1 MNSKE
6 SSNKTKLFSRT
17 CKDCKQEFQATNP
30 NVRYCSECKDKRL
43 TRTCCICGCEFK
55 VSYINKPTKTCGS
68 KECIKALNKT
78 KVYIR
83 QCCICGCNFKT
94 NSTQSK
100 YCESCYEKE
109 ITRTCCICGD
119 EFKASKPS
127 RKLITC
133 GNPECVSKSISQK
146 FTEERRKELSEKT
159 AERNRTYYKNL
170 PPNKQLEYSK
180 KISERFRAQFA
191 RETPEQKAQ
200 RKAKEMLT
208 KNSWSDE
215 RKAEFSK
222 NVSDGNK
229 KRYASMNEQEKI
241 ELLKKR
247 FPHLINVENLNKEFI
262 LANFGNEEGII
273 PIENRNAIKKYFN
286 MKSSLINIAQILS
299 LKLDLEFKKC
309 IHVSIKELQIRN
321 ILKEWLPNEKVIYND
336 RNTIPGAFGKFLEID
351 ILYPDLKI
359 GIEFN
364 GTYWHQEKEY
374 SEGMSV
380 EDFKSSKS
388 VEKGFKLFHI
398 WENDVENGLDMI
410 FTHLNELGI
419 LEHLLERFKN
429 TSNQSKNTSK
439 IVEASSIQ

>member
-6 SSNKTKLFSRT
+6 SSNKIKLFSRT
-17 CKDCKQEFQATNP
+17 CKDCEKEFQATNP
-30 NVRYCSECKDKRL
+30 NARYCSECKDKRL
-43 TRTCCICGCEFK
+43 TRPCCICGCEFK
-55 VSYINKPTKTCGS
+55 VSSIDKPTKTCGS
-68 KECIKALNKT
+68 RECIKSLNKT
-78 KVYIR
+78 KVYVK
-83 QCCICGCNFKT
+83 QCCICGNDFKT
-94 NSTQSK
+94 DSTQSK
-100 YCESCYEKE
+100 YCDSCYEKE
-109 ITRTCCICGD
+109 ITRTCCICRC

-127 RKLITC
+127 RKQVTC
-133 GNPECVSKSISQK
+133 GKPECVSKSISQK

-159 AERNRTYYKNL
+159 AKRNRTYYKNL

-180 KISERFRAQFA
+180 KLSERSRAHLA
-191 RETPEQKAQ
+191 RETPEQKAR
-200 RKAKEMLT
+200 RKAKEMRT
-208 KNSWSDE
+208 KESWSDE

-229 KRYASMNEQEKI
+229 KRYASMSEQEKI
-241 ELLKKR
+241 ELLKRR

-273 PIENRNAIKKYFN
+273 PMENRNIIKKYFN

-309 IHVSIKELQIRN
+309 SHVSIKELQIRD
-321 ILKEWLPNEKVIYND
+321 ILKEWLPNERVVYND
-336 RNTIPGAFGKFLEID
+336 RTTIKSAKRGFLEID

-380 EDFKSSKS
+380 EEFKSSKS

-398 WENDVENGLDMI
+398 WEDDVENGLSMI
-410 FTHLNELGI
+410 LAHLNELGI
-419 LEHLLERFKN
+419 AEHLSKRFLKIY
-429 TSNQSKNTSK
+429 QSKMCLKVFNL
-439 IVEASSIQ
+439 